1 MVSKQS
7 NIVVS
12 ASTAMLDEICMQN
25 SSLSNS
31 TYVLNLMNSLT
42 DRGEML
48 AIAPKS
54 LAGKTLGIT
63 SRQVTTLGVV
73 LGGIL
78 PLLILLTGIGVW
90 LYRRYK

>member
-1 MVSKQS
+1 
-7 NIVVS
+7 
-12 ASTAMLDEICMQN
+12 MQN

>member
-1 MVSKQS
+1 
-7 NIVVS
+7 
-12 ASTAMLDEICMQN
+12 
-25 SSLSNS
+25 
-31 TYVLNLMNSLT
+31 
-42 DRGEML
+42 ML